1 MTLHSLDRLW
11 KLLEWIWCWCLFLY
25 SYDLRHCLSHP
36 YSFFIEVWKA
46 LLLAFSIYLIS
57 LSITFLSH
65 LFCLI
70 GRWIKKYLNFFVCY
84 FIFFRLVIFRN
95 LLIRCLSL
103 AINSFLVS
111 LGYWKVNVIIQDF
124 FLINQSIKILIILSR
139 WFRNF
144 NALFAK
150 IIN

>member
-11 KLLEWIWCWCLFLY
+11 KLLEWTWCWCLFLC
-25 SYDLRHCLSHP
+25 SCDLRHCLNHP
-36 YSFFIEVWKA
+36 CSFFIEVWKA

-70 GRWIKKYLNFFVCY
+70 GRWIKKCLNFFICY

-95 LLIRCLSL
+95 LLILSL
-103 AINSFLVS
+103 SLVINSFLVS